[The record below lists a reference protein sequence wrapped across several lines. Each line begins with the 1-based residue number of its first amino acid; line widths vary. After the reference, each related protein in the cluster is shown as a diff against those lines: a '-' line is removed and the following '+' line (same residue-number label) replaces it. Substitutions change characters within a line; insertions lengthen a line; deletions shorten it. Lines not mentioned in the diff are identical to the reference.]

1 MIEKLDFQ
9 QLTVL
14 SREANNRLALIN
26 LKETLEN
33 NVDGTNLLNIALED
47 VIFAFTKVGE
57 EEMLLADE
65 LKDTLQK
72 TREGLGGNFDPQ
84 DPKFISLK
92 EELERLFN
100 KKNLSEVSQQEM
112 ENNIEALNKI
122 NVKAK
127 ELERMNQLLK
137 AKYDNDEKYVRL
149 HKRLMEKD
157 PLTESESKLF
167 DALSGLK
174 LSLDDQIQKNSKMLA
189 NEEFVARMIERLV
202 ISEFK
207 EKQNIPMTAPLVRR
221 VNGYLVKEYMN
232 EYSGIAA

>member
-1 MIEKLDFQ
+1 
-9 QLTVL
+9 
-14 SREANNRLALIN
+14 
-26 LKETLEN
+26 
-33 NVDGTNLLNIALED
+33 
-47 VIFAFTKVGE
+47 
-57 EEMLLADE
+57 MLLADE

-72 TREGLGGNFDPQ
+72 TRERLGGNFDSQ

-112 ENNIEALNKI
+112 ENNIETLNEIYSKTT
-122 NVKAK
+122 
-127 ELERMNQLLK
+127 ELERINQLLK
-137 AKYDNDEKYVRL
+137 AKYENDEKYVRV

-174 LSLDDQIQKNSKMLA
+174 LSLDDQIQKNSKMLD

-202 ISEFK
+202 ISEFR
-207 EKQNIPMTAPLVRR
+207 EKQNIPMTAPLVKR
-221 VNGYLVKEYMN
+221 VNGYLVREYLN
-232 EYSGIAA
+232 EYSGIAS